1 VIYLDVELDE
11 YYHISFVD
19 PKTEKVVGK
28 EYRFKTLEEVLG
40 FLHSFEEASEAIR
53 ERMFVCLMSLR
64 DGESEVT
71 IHRETFNVGDQILKI
86 RPPKGFHKLFWEGHG
101 LKFGKVK

>member
-1 VIYLDVELDE
+1 MSIITFHSLTQKRKKLL
-11 YYHISFVD
+11 
-19 PKTEKVVGK
+19 GK
-28 EYRFKTLEEVLG
+28 NIDLKRLRRLLG